1 MKTDERNTGS
11 AGAEEF
17 ARLTDPFRREL
28 LAYCYRMLGSVHDA
42 EDLVQ
47 EVYLR
52 AWRSYDA
59 FDGRAS
65 LRTWLYRI
73 ATNTCL
79 NALRHGSR
87 RVMPSGLAAPSDDP
101 PPPGNFAPEVT
112 WLEPFSE
119 RLLGRAPED
128 PAAIVAARAG
138 LRLALIAALQYLP
151 GRQRAVVILR
161 DVLAWPAA
169 DVAEML
175 GMTGAGVNSTLL
187 RARARLERL
196 VPASDEI
203 TEPDDPARRELLD
216 RFAKAFEAVDIP
228 AITRLLTEQAAWE
241 MPPVP
246 QWFSGREAIGRLL
259 STRLSPVPGVTR
271 LVPTVAN
278 GQPAFGMYLRR
289 EDGVLRAHSLQVL
302 TVTRSGITH
311 ISSFIDA
318 GLFAYF
324 DLPLVHADVR

>member
-1 MKTDERNTGS
+1 MQTDERNPD
-11 AGAEEF
+11 EF
-17 ARLTDPFRREL
+17 ARLSDPFRREL

-52 AWRSYDA
+52 AWRSYA
-59 FDGRAS
+59 GFDGRAS

-73 ATNTCL
+73 ATNACL
-79 NALRHGSR
+79 NALEHSSR
-87 RVMPSGLAAPSDDP
+87 RVLPSGLGAPSDDVP
-101 PPPGNFAPEVT
+101 PVGSRAPEVT
-112 WLEPFSE
+112 WLEPFSD
-119 RLLGRAPED
+119 RLIGRAPDD
-128 PAAIVAARAG
+128 PAAVVAARAG

-169 DVAEML
+169 EVAELL
-175 GMTGAGVNSTLL
+175 GMTGTGVNSTLL

-203 TEPDDPARRELLD
+203 TEPDEPEMRELLD
-216 RFAKAFEAVDIP
+216 RFAKAFEAVDVP

-246 QWFSGREAIGRLL
+246 QWFSGRDSIGRLL
-259 STRLSPVPGVTR
+259 TERLSSGPGGNR
-271 LVPTVAN
+271 LVPTRAN
-278 GQPAFGMYLRR
+278 GQPAFGMYLRG
-289 EDGVLRAHSLQVL
+289 EDGLLRAHSIQVL
-302 TVTRSGITH
+302 TVSRAGIVH
-311 ISSFIDA
+311 ISSFIDQA
-318 GLFAYF
+318 LFASF
-324 DLPLVHADVR
+324 GLPLTYE

>member
-1 MKTDERNTGS
+1 MKTEETR

-17 ARLTDPFRREL
+17 ARLADPFRREL

-52 AWRSYDA
+52 AWRSYAD

-79 NALRHGSR
+79 NALEHSSR
-87 RVMPSGLAAPSDDP
+87 RVMPSGIGAASDDP
-101 PPPGNFAPEVT
+101 PPPGLRAPEVT

-119 RLLGRAPED
+119 RLIGRVPED

-161 DVLAWPAA
+161 DVLAWSAA
-169 DVAEML
+169 EVAEL
-175 GMTGAGVNSTLL
+175 LDMTGAGVNSTLL

-203 TEPDDPARRELLD
+203 TEPDDPVRRELLD
-216 RFAKAFEAVDIP
+216 RYTRAFEAADIP
-228 AITRLLTEQAAWE
+228 AITRLLTEDANWE

-246 QWFSGREAIGRLL
+246 AWFTGRDDIARLL
-259 STRLSPVPGVTR
+259 RARLSPGPGGNR
-271 LVPTVAN
+271 LVPTSAN
-278 GQPAFGMYLRR
+278 GQPAFGMYMRQR
-289 EDGVLRAHSLQVL
+289 DGLLHAHSVQELAVA
-302 TVTRSGITH
+302 RSGIVH
-311 ISSFIDA
+311 ISSFMDER
-318 GLFAYF
+318 LFGYF
-324 DLPLVHADVR
+324 DLPLVLAD

>member
-1 MKTDERNTGS
+1 MKTDER
-11 AGAEEF
+11 GAEEF

-47 EVYLR
+47 DIYLR

-79 NALRHGSR
+79 NALQHSSR
-87 RVMPSGLAAPSDDP
+87 RVMPSGLAAPADDP

-112 WLEPFSE
+112 WLEPFAG
-119 RLLGRAPED
+119 RLTGRVPDD
-128 PAAIVAARAG
+128 PAAIVASRAG

-169 DVAEML
+169 DVAELL

-187 RARARLERL
+187 RARARLARL

-216 RFAKAFEAVDIP
+216 RFAKAFEAADIP
-228 AITRLLTEQAAWE
+228 TITRLLTEQAVWE

-246 QWFSGREAIGRLL
+246 QWFAGRDAVARLL
-259 STRLSPVPGVTR
+259 GVRLSTVPGSIR
-271 LVPTVAN
+271 LIPTAAN
-278 GQPAFGMYLRR
+278 GQPAFAMYLRR
-289 EDGVLRAHSLQVL
+289 DDGVLRAHSIQVL
-302 TVTRSGITH
+302 AVSRSGITH
-311 ISSFIDA
+311 VSSFIDQE
-318 GLFAYF
+318 LFAYF
-324 DLPLVHADVR
+324 ELPLVLP

>member
-1 MKTDERNTGS
+1 MKTDEKNT
-11 AGAEEF
+11 GAEEF

-52 AWRSYDA
+52 AWRSYA
-59 FDGRAS
+59 GFDGRAS

-79 NALRHGSR
+79 NALEHSSR
-87 RVMPSGLAAPSDDP
+87 RVMPSGLAGPAQDP
-101 PPPGNFAPEVT
+101 PPPGGRAPEVA
-112 WLEPFSE
+112 WLEPFSG
-119 RLLGRAPED
+119 RLIGGVPED
-128 PAAIVAARAG
+128 PAAIVASRAG

-169 DVAEML
+169 EVAELL

-228 AITRLLTEQAAWE
+228 AITRLLTEQAVWE

-246 QWFSGREAIGRLL
+246 EWFTGRDAIGRLL
-259 STRLSPVPGVTR
+259 AARLSSACGSNR
-271 LVPTVAN
+271 LVPTEAN

-289 EDGVLRAHSLQVL
+289 EDGALHAHSIQVL
-302 TVTRSGITH
+302 TLTRAGIVH
-311 ISSFIDA
+311 ISSFIDET
-318 GLFAYF
+318 LFGYF
-324 DLPLVHADVR
+324 GLPLVHA

>member
-1 MKTDERNTGS
+1 MKTDEKN
-11 AGAEEF
+11 ADEF
-17 ARLTDPFRREL
+17 ARLADPFRREL

-52 AWRSYDA
+52 AWRSYA
-59 FDGRAS
+59 GFDGRAS

-73 ATNTCL
+73 ATNACL
-79 NALRHGSR
+79 NALEHSSR
-87 RVMPSGLAAPSDDP
+87 RVLPSGLASPSADP
-101 PPPGNFAPEVT
+101 PPVGARAPEVA

-119 RLLGRAPED
+119 RLIGGVPED
-128 PAAIVAARAG
+128 PAAVVAARAG

-151 GRQRAVVILR
+151 GRQRAVVVLR

-169 DVAEML
+169 EVADLL
-175 GMTGAGVNSTLL
+175 GMTSTGVNSTLL
-187 RARARLERL
+187 RARSRLERL

-203 TEPDDPARRELLD
+203 TEPDEPAQRELLD

-246 QWFSGREAIGRLL
+246 HWFSGRDAIGRLL
-259 STRLSPVPGVTR
+259 ETRLSPGGNR
-271 LVPTVAN
+271 LVPTRAN
-278 GQPAFGMYLRR
+278 DQPAFGMYLRG
-289 EDGVLRAHSLQVL
+289 EDGVLHAHSIQVL
-302 TVTRSGITH
+302 TVTRSGIVH
-311 ISSFIDA
+311 ISSFIDDS
-318 GLFAYF
+318 LFDFF
-324 DLPLVHADVR
+324 DLPLVHE

>member
-1 MKTDERNTGS
+1 MKTDERNT
-11 AGAEEF
+11 GAEEF

-52 AWRSYDA
+52 AWRSYA
-59 FDGRAS
+59 RFDGRAT
-65 LRTWLYRI
+65 LRTWMYRI

-79 NALRHGSR
+79 NALEHSSR
-87 RVMPSGLAAPSDDP
+87 RVMPSGLAGPSEDP
-101 PPPGNFAPEVT
+101 PVPGGRAAEVA

-119 RLLGRAPED
+119 RLIGQVPDD
-128 PAAIVAARAG
+128 PAAIVASRAG

-169 DVAEML
+169 EVAELL
-175 GMTGAGVNSTLL
+175 GMTSAGVNSTLL

-216 RFAKAFEAVDIP
+216 RFAKAFEATDVP

-246 QWFSGREAIGRLL
+246 EWFTGRDAIGRLL
-259 STRLSPVPGVTR
+259 RGRLSAGPGAYR
-271 LVPTVAN
+271 LVAAEAN
-278 GQPAFGMYLRR
+278 GQPAFALYGRHAD
-289 EDGVLRAHSLQVL
+289 EVLRAHSIMVL
-302 TVTRSGITH
+302 TVTRDGIANITA
-311 ISSFIDA
+311 FIDET
-318 GLFAYF
+318 LFTRF
-324 DLPLVHADVR
+324 GLPLVHA